1 MSKSMIENLWRLG
14 EISKL
19 DDDWD
24 GFGTESFDATLID
37 IVRNIIKNVNIQ
49 PEIYPTGRDS
59 IQLEYELEDRSYLE
73 FEVFKDK
80 ILCMRIPQRNYN
92 KSEYEIIQSVDIK
105 RINEIIDNFY
115 NREWKGN

>member
-1 MSKSMIENLWRLG
+1 M
-14 EISKL
+14 
-19 DDDWD
+19 
-24 GFGTESFDATLID
+24 
-37 IVRNIIKNVNIQ
+37 VNIQ

-59 IQLEYELEDRSYLE
+59 IQLKYELEDRSYLE